1 MRKYWI
7 AAALIGLTATY
18 FGTANAEDA
27 ATPAASP
34 TQAAEPAATPAP
46 AQPAAA
52 ATPADPAAA
61 ATPAQPAAAPSP
73 AAAQSDMVGQ
83 MVYSSKGT
91 KIGSISSVSTD
102 AQGQQ
107 QAVVGVER
115 YLGLGGKNVLF
126 PISSLKTRSKGGL
139 TTTLTSSEIKQ
150 LPEATSET
158 H

>member
-1 MRKYWI
+1 
-7 AAALIGLTATY
+7 
-18 FGTANAEDA
+18 
-27 ATPAASP
+27 
-34 TQAAEPAATPAP
+34 
-46 AQPAAA
+46 
-52 ATPADPAAA
+52 
-61 ATPAQPAAAPSP
+61 
-73 AAAQSDMVGQ
+73 MVGQ

-139 TTTLTSSEIKQ
+139 TTTLRIGLISAGFLWLGFVIPTMVVNYAFHGARQSLTVIDGGHWLGVLLIQ
-150 LPEATSET
+150 GAIMGWWGVR
-158 H
+158 